1 MMSEQSLPLIDRL
14 QERGLID
21 RWGFMAFG
29 LGGSLLILI
38 AKSFE
43 APAWSVA
50 AGAVALIF
58 SYAVIVHMK
67 GTGKLRSD
75 QAGDNCYYLGL
86 IFTLTSLA
94 YAIFT
99 FDPNN
104 TATTIVQG
112 FGIALASTIAGLV
125 LRVFFN
131 QSRADLFEV
140 EDTARLELADAAAK
154 LKGELSQV
162 SLSFKE
168 FSIGLQQ
175 SVNEVREEA
184 IESVKET
191 SAKAVAS
198 IENLANEV
206 RAKLETQATEL
217 STHAKK
223 VAETTESVAA
233 SLQRHK
239 KALDDLSDSFEDV
252 SAGIDDMADAS
263 ESMAKHSAELLA
275 HTSASRDTQSEAL
288 ALVTKLGQAAT
299 DVLASINSSQELA
312 QKWEGEFASRLAE
325 LENGPVKTSDLALKA
340 IAKAADGVADAM
352 AKLSQAQQIAIENV
366 ATSSDGLLTVVKGH
380 TTELEAELDKS
391 RKYVNEVHSALSD
404 MTSKLADKLSPGVS

>member
-1 MMSEQSLPLIDRL
+1 MSEQSLPLIDRL

-29 LGGSLLILI
+29 IIGSLLILV
-38 AKSFE
+38 AKSFD

-50 AGAVALIF
+50 IGAVALIF
-58 SYAVIVHMK
+58 SYAVLMNMK

-75 QAGDNCYYLGL
+75 QAGDNCYYMGL

-125 LRVFFN
+125 LRVFFS
-131 QSRADLFEV
+131 QSRVDLFEV

-154 LKGELSQV
+154 LKGELSQI

-198 IENLANEV
+198 VENLANEV
-206 RAKLETQATEL
+206 RSKLETQAAEL
-217 STHAKK
+217 SAHGQK
-223 VAETTESVAA
+223 VAGTTEGVATA
-233 SLQRHK
+233 LQRHK
-239 KALDDLSDSFEDV
+239 QALDVLSASFEDV
-252 SAGIDDMADAS
+252 SEGIDDMAEAS

-275 HTSASRDTQSEAL
+275 QTTASRDAQGEAL
-288 ALVTKLGQAAT
+288 VLVTNLGKAAA
-299 DVLASINSSQELA
+299 DVLASINISQQLA
-312 QKWEGEFASRLAE
+312 QRWEGEFASRLAE
-325 LENGPVKTSDLALKA
+325 LEGGPVKTSDLALKA
-340 IAKAADGVADAM
+340 IAKAADGVAAAM
-352 AKLSQAQQIAIENV
+352 ANLTQSQQIAIENV
-366 ATSSDGLLTVVKGH
+366 STSTDGLLAVVKGH
-380 TTELEAELDKS
+380 NAGLEAELNKS
-391 RKYVNEVHSALSD
+391 RKHVSEVHAALSD
-404 MTSKLADKLSPGVS
+404 MTSKLADIVDTGAP